1 MKNIFFTLMLTLLGT
16 FLYGQASAQPSIAL
30 HGSYGFSDQGD
41 ISNGLYG
48 GGAQLRFFL
57 GPRVAVG
64 ATAKLFTENLEISP
78 STANIETSS
87 SIIPVSGLIEYYFTD
102 KGIRPYLGTE
112 AGIYFQKL
120 KSGNLEATASN
131 FGVAP
136 KIGLQI
142 PLGKTFGLFAEGAY
156 NIVFGNENSLT
167 VGSASNVNFNN
178 STKFFTLQAGIIIGL
193 GSSF

>member
-1 MKNIFFTLMLTLLGT
+1 MKNISLTLVLMFLGSL
-16 FLYGQASAQPSIAL
+16 LYGQASAQPSIAL

-41 ISNGLYG
+41 ISNGLWG

-57 GPRVAVG
+57 GPHFAIG
-64 ATAKLFTENLEISP
+64 ATGKLFTEDLEISP
-78 STANIETSS
+78 STASVETSS
-87 SIIPVSGLIEYYFTD
+87 SIIPVSGLLEYYFTE

-112 AGIYFQKL
+112 AGVYFLKL

-142 PLGKTFGLFAEGAY
+142 PLGKTFGIFAEGAY
-156 NIVFGNENSLT
+156 NIVFGNENSIR
-167 VGSASNVNFNN
+167 VSNAGNVDFNN
-178 STKFFTLQAGIIIGL
+178 SSKFFTLQAGIIIGL